1 LNQNTENTGT
11 AAELNQA
18 VACFNQGRLE
28 DAVRICRKVLAG
40 QPNEVGALNILG
52 GSLARMGKTR
62 EAIQAAEQV
71 CRLVPGNAV
80 FYANLSYLHSLAGNY
95 QKAVLVMAHAVI
107 SDPQNPVHQAKFA
120 RLVDRLEFYQL
131 SEETNAIRQAIGICL
146 ARHGIDATPF
156 STAWHSLLLLTP
168 EFVELAAATGS
179 GSFDEQAQ
187 LFDAAEVSGA
197 LLDPFFLN
205 GIRSLH
211 AVDVRL
217 ERVLTFLRRWFLLRR
232 EAYDPARFLPFLCAL
247 AEHCL
252 LNEYVFG
259 ITPQEKAK
267 VDGLAAEIDPSK
279 QADPDDQ
286 ARIALALCYRDIDL
300 AAGETGAALEEGRLR
315 QLWENYR
322 SIARATEEQLQAI
335 PSIAPAGDGEQNAVS
350 AAVAGQY
357 EENPYPRWRHLEI
370 PTLSA
375 QQKALGRG
383 REILVAG
390 CGTGHEALNLAAHYP
405 EARVTGI
412 DLSLQSLAYG
422 RRKAVELG
430 IENADLL
437 QCDILR
443 VSALGKQFDLITSR
457 GVLHHM
463 EDPAAGWRQ
472 LLTCLKADGLMKI
485 ALYSQAARSSVAQ
498 CREWIAQQGFEPT
511 ADGIRAFRQAV
522 MALEEDNPLRDIM
535 GWSDFYSLSMCRD
548 LVFNVHEHHFTLP
561 QIQSTLDEL
570 GLVCVKMRI
579 SNPAF
584 KKEYQSMNPAD
595 ADISDLESLH
605 NYEQHNPQ
613 TFRDMYQFWCCRK
626 DSVTAKRPPEW
637 FYTMG
642 S

>member
-28 DAVRICRKVLAG
+28 EAVRICRKVLAG

-187 LFDAAEVSGA
+187 LFDAAEVSDA

-205 GIRSLH
+205 GVRSLH

-217 ERVLTFLRRWFLLRR
+217 ERILTFLRRWFLLRR
-232 EAYDPARFLPFLCAL
+232 DAYDPAQFLPFLCAL

-259 ITPQEKAK
+259 MTAGELAD
-267 VDGLAAEIDPSK
+267 VGGLAAEIDPSNP
-279 QADPDDQ
+279 AGPADQ
-286 ARIALALCYRDIDL
+286 ARIALLLCYRDIGL
-300 AAGETGAALEEGRLR
+300 PAGATPGEGPFR
-315 QLWENYR
+315 QLVESYR
-322 SIARATEEQLQAI
+322 SIARASDKQLQAV
-335 PSIAPAGDGEQNAVS
+335 PSVAPATDGGANAVS

-357 EENPYPRWRHLEI
+357 EENPYPRWRRLEI
-370 PTLSA
+370 PALSE

-390 CGTGHEALNLAAHYP
+390 CGTGHEPLNLAVHYP

-422 RRKAVELG
+422 RRKAAELG
-430 IENADLL
+430 IENAELL

-443 VSALGKQFDLITSR
+443 VNVLGRQFDLITSL

-463 EDPAAGWRQ
+463 EDPVEGWRQ

-498 CREWIAQQGFEPT
+498 CREWIAEQGFEPT
-511 ADGIRAFRQAV
+511 ADDIRAFRQAV

-535 GWSDFYSLSMCRD
+535 GWSDFYSLSECRD
-548 LVFNVHEHHFTLP
+548 LVFNVHEHNLTLP
-561 QIQSTLDEL
+561 WIRSTLDEL
-570 GLVCVKMRI
+570 GLVCLNMRI
-579 SNPAF
+579 SIPEF
-584 KKEYQSMNPAD
+584 KKEYRGMYPAD

-605 NYEQHNPQ
+605 EYERHNPQ

-626 DSVTAKRPPEW
+626 DSVTAERPPKW

-642 S
+642 G